1 MRGEGAEAGMETSV
15 VEHRKCDG
23 KVIGDESFDAGNG
36 QDEDEH
42 NTGDETSNAGDGQVE
57 NGDNTGDEVFD
68 CGNGQVEGGDNTGD
82 ETFDIG
88 NGQVEGGHNT
98 SDEMRII
105 EVDGGADSY
114 DRGEERVKR
123 SSEKVNADEEQCGR
137 YYLRSKKRR
146 IQ

>member
-15 VEHRKCDG
+15 EDRKCDG
-23 KVIGDESFDAGNG
+23 EAIGDESFDTGNG
-36 QDEDEH
+36 QVEDEH
-42 NTGDETSNAGDGQVE
+42 NTGDETFNAGDGQVE
-57 NGDNTGDEVFD
+57 S
-68 CGNGQVEGGDNTGD
+68 GDNTGD

-105 EVDGGADSY
+105 EVDEGADSY